1 MQEVEYNGE
10 LDWTPRDN
18 DKFKSDKP
26 SDFKKEH
33 RVFKPDN
40 IIKTIYTDG
49 GSRIIPTTERVRYVG
64 AWAFYDANTG
74 ETVGEVVDDSTNNAM
89 ELTAVIKAIEYMNTI
104 GVPKD
109 EWVEIALDSDYVR
122 LGILFWVKKWE
133 KNDWVKKDRDGNIS
147 EIKNLELWKKL
158 NDLNKERKIYYN
170 KIQGHSG
177 EEGNERVDIECRRLM
192 DEFCKENNIVR
203 KK

>member
-1 MQEVEYNGE
+1 MQEVTYNPGE
-10 LDWTPRDN
+10 LSWSPRDN
-18 DKFKSDKP
+18 DKFRSSKP
-26 SDFKKEH
+26 SDFKKE
-33 RVFKPDN
+33 RTFKPDN
-40 IIKTIYTDG
+40 IFKTIYTDG
-49 GSRIIPTTERVRYVG
+49 GSRIIPTETRTRYVG
-64 AWAFYDANTG
+64 AWSFYDANTG
-74 ETVGEVVDDSTNNAM
+74 EIFGEAVDDSTNNAM
-89 ELTAVIKAIEYMNTI
+89 ELTAVIKCIEYMNTI

-122 LGILFWVKKWE
+122 LGVLFWVKKWE

-170 KIQGHSG
+170 KVVGHSG

-192 DEFCKENNIVR
+192 DEFCKEHSIVR

>member
-1 MQEVEYNGE
+1 MQEVTYNPGE
-10 LDWTPRDN
+10 LAWTPRDN
-18 DKFKSDKP
+18 DKFRSNKP
-26 SDFKKEH
+26 SDFKKE

-40 IIKTIYTDG
+40 IFKTIYTDG
-49 GSRIIPTTERVRYVG
+49 GSRIIPTETRTRYVG
-64 AWAFYDANTG
+64 AWSFYDANTG
-74 ETVGEVVDDSTNNAM
+74 EIFGEAADDSTNNAM

-104 GVPKD
+104 GVPQD

-122 LGILFWVKKWE
+122 LGVLFWVKKWE
-133 KNDWVKKDRDGNIS
+133 KNDWVKRDRDGNIS

-158 NDLNKERKIYYN
+158 NNLNKERKIYYN
-170 KIQGHSG
+170 KVVGHSG

-192 DEFCKENNIVR
+192 DEFCKEHSIVR

>member
-1 MQEVEYNGE
+1 MQEVTYNPGE
-10 LDWTPRDN
+10 LAWTPRDN
-18 DKFKSDKP
+18 DKFKSNKP
-26 SDFKKEH
+26 SDFKKE

-40 IIKTIYTDG
+40 IFKTIYTDG
-49 GSRIIPTTERVRYVG
+49 GSRIIPTETRTRYVG
-64 AWAFYDANTG
+64 AWSFYDANTG
-74 ETVGEVVDDSTNNAM
+74 EIFGEAADDSTNNAM

-109 EWVEIALDSDYVR
+109 EWVEIAFDSDYVR
-122 LGILFWVKKWE
+122 LGVLFWVKKWE
-133 KNDWVKKDRDGNIS
+133 KNDWVKRDRDGNIS

-158 NDLNKERKIYYN
+158 NNLNKERKIYYN
-170 KIQGHSG
+170 KVVGHSG

-192 DEFCKENNIVR
+192 DEFCKEHSIVR